1 MKTAIEGGF
10 HLAMGDESDD
20 IVRRGAIA
28 LAIFGFLLHL
38 SLWALQSSG
47 RIEIVGD
54 SVELVRSP
62 LSALYTP
69 FSILLVYEVYQL
81 IRTIPDSFSSSV
93 GKQYEI
99 ATLLIVRDILKR
111 LSEVPCF
118 ILHFIGLP

>member
-93 GKQYEI
+93 GKPVSYTHL
-99 ATLLIVRDILKR
+99 TLPTICSV
-111 LSEVPCF
+111 
-118 ILHFIGLP
+118 